1 MGLENRSAIL
11 PTPNI
16 PDKTPGVFGPD
27 YSFADNVPLPGDVG
41 IRDGDSISSVID
53 AVKGAAYY
61 VDLIGFGESSSPLT
75 RGVGPGGGP
84 KRLGVNTWMKTG
96 FQCSNGADMYMYIE
110 GIPTGNALG
119 KRLSDGLASAGMP
132 RLRGL
137 APGILEDVGQAL
149 DPRPIMS
156 AVFGTG
162 FPICRL
168 EDKQVGDQDGNYKNT
183 ASDTPDSEKAFY
195 VEDPDS
201 VTCTDGG
208 VPDKSS
214 GRCSRGVPVQRRWIK
229 DGDLAYEAYKNA
241 AKTHCPE
248 GYTKT
253 SHRDQDCKKELISRK
268 YEGFTSGNSPRF
280 IPSFGYRRSEGFA
293 SGAQRQ
299 GWGMSGSESF
309 LGSQKKDKAIEL
321 FAMIGAAAGIL
332 LFVGIAF
339 KLARDH

>member
-119 KRLSDGLASAGMP
+119 KRLSDGLESAGMP

-183 ASDTPDSEKAFY
+183 ATGSFY

-268 YEGFTSGNSPRF
+268 YEGF
-280 IPSFGYRRSEGFA
+280 A

>member
-1 MGLENRSAIL
+1 MDIGKSLGLENRSAIL

-162 FPICRL
+162 FPVCRL
-168 EDKQVGDQDGNYKNT
+168 EEKLVGDQDGSFKNT
-183 ASDTPDSEKAFY
+183 ATGSFY

-208 VPDKSS
+208 MPDKNS
-214 GRCSRGVPVQRRWIK
+214 GRCSRGVPVQRRWVK

-241 AKTHCPE
+241 TKTHCPN

-268 YEGFTSGNSPRF
+268 YEGFTAGYRQQF
-280 IPSFGYRRSEGFA
+280 IPGFGGGRNEGFV
-293 SGAQRQ
+293 
-299 GWGMSGSESF
+299 
-309 LGSQKKDKAIEL
+309 GSQKKDKAIEL
-321 FAMIGAAAGIL
+321 FNMIGAAAGIL
-332 LFVGIAF
+332 LFVGISF

>member
-1 MGLENRSAIL
+1 MSGLGLENRSSIL
-11 PTPNI
+11 PTPSI

-27 YSFADNVPLPGDVG
+27 YSFADNVPLPGQVG
-41 IRDGDSISSVID
+41 IREGDSIGSVID

-61 VDLIGFGESSSPLT
+61 VDLIGFGESSSSFT

-137 APGILEDVGQAL
+137 APGILEDVQSAL

-168 EDKQVGDQDGNYKNT
+168 EEKQVGDQDGVYKNT
-183 ASDTPDSEKAFY
+183 ATGSFY

-208 VPDKSS
+208 VPDKNS
-214 GRCSRGVPVQRRWIK
+214 GRCSRGVPVQKRWVK
-229 DGDLAYEAYKNA
+229 AGDLNYDAYKNA
-241 AKTHCPE
+241 PKTHCPN

-253 SHRDQDCKKELISRK
+253 SHRDQDCKKELVSRK
-268 YEGFTSGNSPRF
+268 FEGF
-280 IPSFGYRRSEGFA
+280 IV
-293 SGAQRQ
+293 
-299 GWGMSGSESF
+299 
-309 LGSQKKDKAIEL
+309 QKEDKAVEL
-321 FAMIGAAAGIL
+321 FKMIGAAAGAL
-332 LFVGIAF
+332 LFVGVAF
-339 KLARDH
+339 KLARDP